1 MNEILITLFSCALL
15 NNLVMT
21 HLVGLDLQLVA
32 SQRMQAAWNTGAT
45 TLVSLCILIP
55 TAKVLDVLILVPL
68 QLQHFT
74 VLVYVAMT
82 VLIITALQRAFYF
95 MFPQHKENFNSV
107 VPLLLTNNLFLA
119 AMLLQQTGSKDFFML
134 CVMALAYGLGFL
146 LLLLLITSMRER
158 IDHNK
163 VPRHFRGIPILLF
176 SLGIFSM
183 GLMGLTGIK

>member
-55 TAKVLDVLILVPL
+55 TARVLDVLILVPL

-163 VPRHFRGIPILLF
+163 VPRHFQGIPILLF